1 MQAILD
7 RRSRAVVSFVNVK
20 VHRTKLSPLS
30 YSLQRLSPC
39 LFVKDPAGFVV
50 AGRVTGR
57 RRTFQ
62 FHFDLALRTIDLP
75 SCPSVPQY
83 RNKQRRGARDRGGR
97 SPNACQLE
105 NRQQLQLRL
114 VLNDEASGPAASEC
128 DDDMLVLSNAIAV
141 ARSPAPVKGVRLL
154 VRPLKL
160 QKSASS
166 HSKSRLESPW
176 HAWTWI
182 PPTAMCLRGFIS
194 IMIRTFI
201 NIH

>member
-50 AGRVTGR
+50 AGRVAR

-83 RNKQRRGARDRGGR
+83 RNKQRRGTGEGGR

-141 ARSPAPVKGVRLL
+141 G
-154 VRPLKL
+154 RP
-160 QKSASS
+160 
-166 HSKSRLESPW
+166 RP
-176 HAWTWI
+176 
-182 PPTAMCLRGFIS
+182 
-194 IMIRTFI
+194 
-201 NIH
+201 

>member
-50 AGRVTGR
+50 AGRVAR

-83 RNKQRRGARDRGGR
+83 RNKQRRGASEGPGR
-97 SPNACQLE
+97 AESKCLPT
-105 NRQQLQLRL
+105 RK
-114 VLNDEASGPAASEC
+114 PAAVAITVGSE
-128 DDDMLVLSNAIAV
+128 
-141 ARSPAPVKGVRLL
+141 
-154 VRPLKL
+154 
-160 QKSASS
+160 
-166 HSKSRLESPW
+166 
-176 HAWTWI
+176 
-182 PPTAMCLRGFIS
+182 
-194 IMIRTFI
+194 
-201 NIH
+201 

>member
-20 VHRTKLSPLS
+20 VHRTKLSSLS
-30 YSLQRLSPC
+30 YSPQRLSPC

-50 AGRVTGR
+50 AGRVAR

-75 SCPSVPQY
+75 SCRPSVPQY
-83 RNKQRRGARDRGGR
+83 RNKQRRGVRDQGGR

-141 ARSPAPVKGVRLL
+141 G
-154 VRPLKL
+154 RP
-160 QKSASS
+160 
-166 HSKSRLESPW
+166 RP
-176 HAWTWI
+176 
-182 PPTAMCLRGFIS
+182 
-194 IMIRTFI
+194 
-201 NIH
+201 